1 MPPPSNQRAD
11 IEPPPQLMQEAT
23 KGFFTGAVRFGS
35 ISILAHLILLL
46 PHPLRFS
53 SASTSSASSTTP
65 TSPTTTTTTTTTP
78 QPPPRS
84 TSTPSSQPQ
93 PHTPSPNT
101 HKPTRTPL
109 PYRPLTWLSE
119 AIAPASRVYRGL
131 TPQFKVF
138 LQLSAMTLGGCI
150 WAEKRVGE
158 YMDVV
163 RRVKRAERVGRER

>member
-53 SASTSSASSTTP
+53 SASSTTP
-65 TSPTTTTTTTTTP
+65 TSPTTTTP

-84 TSTPSSQPQ
+84 TSTPSSQP
-93 PHTPSPNT
+93 HTNTHTPNT

>member
-53 SASTSSASSTTP
+53 SPTPHTTP
-65 TSPTTTTTTTTTP
+65 SPTTT
-78 QPPPRS
+78 PPPRS
-84 TSTPSSQPQ
+84 TSTPSSQP
-93 PHTPSPNT
+93 SPNT
-101 HKPTRTPL
+101 QSHPPKPPRTRTPL
-109 PYRPLTWLSE
+109 PYRPLTRLSE
-119 AIAPASRVYRGL
+119 AIAPTSRIYRGL

-138 LQLSAMTLGGCI
+138 LQISAMTLGGCI

-158 YMDVV
+158 YLDVV
-163 RRVKRAERVGRER
+163 RRVKRAERVEAERERGVGGR